1 MQVTVLESTEATM
14 MNERDWKRLKTLYK
28 KHVRMAEKIGW
39 RVYKSNALRMWCPF
53 WHDGINHKD
62 SQPPFAFN
70 NNRDGYTREWNEA
83 VRLWSEA
90 EDTIEGRTRL
100 RREFGWRN

>member
-1 MQVTVLESTEATM
+1 MSKHQVSKENEE

-39 RVYKSNALRMWCPF
+39 RIYKSNVLSMWCPF
-53 WHDGINHKD
+53 WHDGATHRE
-62 SQPPFAFN
+62 SSPPFAFN
-70 NNRDGYTREWNEA
+70 DHGGHTREWNEA
-83 VRLWSEA
+83 VELWSGA
-90 EDTIEGRTRL
+90 LFTIGGRTRL